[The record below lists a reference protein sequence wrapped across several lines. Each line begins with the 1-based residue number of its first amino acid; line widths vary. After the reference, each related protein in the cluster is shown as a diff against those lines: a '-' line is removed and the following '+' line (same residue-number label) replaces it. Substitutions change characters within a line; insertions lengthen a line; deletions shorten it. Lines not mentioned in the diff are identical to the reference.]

1 MSGNNNLILQAR
13 DRHLLEEL
21 AVMRV
26 LDREQAKVVA
36 GFGSTT
42 RANTRLLA
50 LVRAG
55 LLRRFF
61 IGSGGGR
68 RALYALSLKG
78 AQVVEVPVRGPRR
91 PQDALLV
98 ADYFVGHQLAVNG
111 IYCALKY
118 GTIPVPHVTF
128 HRWLSFFEPV
138 VPGISLIPDGYVEF
152 MTPAGI
158 IACWKWTSAMNRK
171 LSGKERLST
180 ICNLRS
186 PGSTGS
192 NSGMNVSGCSS
203 LRTPRDGYIR
213 SGRRSPRSRKKS
225 SGSQRSRPSAM
236 GASRRCGTAP
246 RNINQHHLSRQHHE
260 VLLPMRKDD
269 GGGGALLRNVRQIV

>member
-158 IACWKWTSAMNRK
+158 IACFLEVDLGHESQTIWKGKAQHY
-171 LSGKERLST
+171 LQLAVSGKYREQFGHERFRVLVVA
-180 ICNLRS
+180 
-186 PGSTGS
+186 
-192 NSGMNVSGCSS
+192 NSERRLHSIRKTVAEITQKIFWFATLASVGNGCFAPVWYRPKEYQPTS
-203 LRTPRDGYIR
+203 LIETTP
-213 SGRRSPRSRKKS
+213 
-225 SGSQRSRPSAM
+225 
-236 GASRRCGTAP
+236 
-246 RNINQHHLSRQHHE
+246 
-260 VLLPMRKDD
+260 
-269 GGGGALLRNVRQIV
+269 

>member
-1 MSGNNNLILQAR
+1 MLQPR
-13 DRHLLEEL
+13 DLHLLREL

-36 GFGSTT
+36 RFNSTT

-68 RALYALSLKG
+68 RALYALSPKG
-78 AQVVEVPVRGPRR
+78 AQAVEVPVRGPRR

-118 GTIPVPHVTF
+118 GVIPLPHVTF
-128 HRWLSFFEPV
+128 HRWVSFSEPV
-138 VPGISLIPDGYVEF
+138 VPGISLIPDGYVEL
-152 MTPAGI
+152 MSPSGV
-158 IACWKWTSAMNRK
+158 IASFLEVDLGHESQTVWKGKAEHY
-171 LSGKERLST
+171 LQLAVSGKCREQFGQNHFRVLVIANSERRLHSIQKT
-180 ICNLRS
+180 VAEITQKMFRFATLAS
-186 PGSTGS
+186 
-192 NSGMNVSGCSS
+192 VSKQFFAPVWYRPTTTQPAS
-203 LRTPRDGYIR
+203 LIETT
-213 SGRRSPRSRKKS
+213 S
-225 SGSQRSRPSAM
+225 
-236 GASRRCGTAP
+236 
-246 RNINQHHLSRQHHE
+246 
-260 VLLPMRKDD
+260 
-269 GGGGALLRNVRQIV
+269 